1 MLLPEPMVSLRSA
14 NTKALG
20 IDAPRRFSI
29 SAFGIATTSA
39 LTVRVHVAITGAA
52 AAGVVVVAGAVVA
65 AGAVEVAATADA
77 GAVVVPG
84 GVSVFT
90 DSVSALGDSVA
101 GFALSSLATAGVFG
115 AGFESG
121 AVNSATGLSTAA
133 TGVCACALTAV
144 SKLRATT
151 VHEETM
157 RTGELKPN
165 ISHLLFTFAAGETSK
180 D

>member
-20 IDAPRRFSI
+20 IDAPRRFSM

-65 AGAVEVAATADA
+65 AGAVEVAAAA

-101 GFALSSLATAGVFG
+101 GFALSSLA
-115 AGFESG
+115 
-121 AVNSATGLSTAA
+121 
-133 TGVCACALTAV
+133 
-144 SKLRATT
+144 
-151 VHEETM
+151 
-157 RTGELKPN
+157 
-165 ISHLLFTFAAGETSK
+165 
-180 D
+180 